1 MNEIRVSMTTL
12 RQKLG
17 DLVNRAAYGGERII
31 LVSRGQPK
39 AAIIGVEDL
48 HRLEQLS
55 AESTSQTDR
64 YTQALTNAAILRER
78 IQRWQE
84 AHGIE
89 AEDSVET
96 LRRLREERDDTLTR
110 LY

>member
-1 MNEIRVSMTTL
+1 MTTL

-17 DLVNRAAYGGERII
+17 DLVNRAAYGGKRII

-55 AESTSQTDR
+55 AELASQTDR
-64 YTQALTNAAILRER
+64 HTQALTNAAFLRER
-78 IQRWQE
+78 IQRWQA

-96 LRRLREERDDTLTR
+96 LRRLREEHNYLFSP
-110 LY
+110 LF

>member
-1 MNEIRVSMTTL
+1 MNEIRVTMTTL

-39 AAIIGVEDL
+39 AAIIGVADL
-48 HRLEQLS
+48 HYLEQLN
-55 AESTSQTDR
+55 AESAAQTDR
-64 YTQALTNAAILRER
+64 YTQALTNAAALRER
-78 IQRWQE
+78 IRIWQE
-84 AHGIE
+84 ARGIQSE
-89 AEDSVET
+89 NSVET
-96 LRRLREERDDTLTR
+96 LRTLREERDDTLTG